1 MEYLQIY
8 FRQIDTMAL
17 NKNTSAARL
26 LYQIRMQFP
35 GDALPGNPVTYYIPE
50 ADANL

>member
-1 MEYLQIY
+1 MYLRQIY
-8 FRQIDTMAL
+8 TMAL

-35 GDALPGNPVTYYIPE
+35 GDALAGNPVTYYITE